1 MTEAALST
9 SIIYRARP
17 TLRLAGA
24 EDQRASELL
33 IGMRMEE
40 TEGGMSAAE
49 LRFSNW
55 ASLTTGGAEY
65 AFGAGA
71 KLKLGAEIA
80 IYAGDEAQPRE
91 IFHGTITAVQGEYA
105 TGSPPE
111 MTVLAEDALQ
121 RARMGRRSRLHRDKS
136 PADVARAIAG
146 DLGLT
151 PVIAGLDTPVGTW
164 AQLNESDLA
173 FLRRLLGR
181 FDGDL
186 QIVGTEL
193 HVSPR
198 GDVRRGAL
206 ELELD
211 SQLAKACIRVDL
223 ADQVTAITTR
233 GWNAAD
239 GKAVSG
245 KASGL
250 THGGPGQGRD
260 GAALLS
266 QMLGAR
272 SEHLG
277 HVAVATDA
285 EAQAVAEAA
294 FDLRARRLVTLEGV
308 TEGNAQL
315 RVGAHC
321 RVTGVDHRFENTYYV
336 VHACHRY
343 DVQDGYRS
351 EFRAEC
357 AYLGDD

>member
-1 MTEAALST
+1 MTETALST
-9 SIIYRARP
+9 AEIYRARP

-24 EDQRASELL
+24 EDERASELL

-40 TEGGMSAAE
+40 SEDGMSAAE

-55 ASLTTGGAEY
+55 ASLTSGGAEY

-71 KLKLGAEIA
+71 KLKLGAEISL
-80 IYAGDEAQPRE
+80 YAGDEAQPRE
-91 IFHGTITAVQGEYA
+91 IFHGTITAVEAEYA

-111 MTVLAEDALQ
+111 MTVLAEDGLQ
-121 RARMGRRSRLHRDKS
+121 RARMARRSRLHRDQS

-151 PVIAGLDTPVGTW
+151 PVIAGLGTPVGIW

-173 FLRRLLGR
+173 FLRRLLAR

-186 QIVGTEL
+186 QIVGKEL
-193 HVSPR
+193 HVAPR
-198 GDVRRGAL
+198 GDVRRGAI
-206 ELELD
+206 ELELHG
-211 SQLAKACIRVDL
+211 QLAKACIRVDL
-223 ADQVTAITTR
+223 ADQVTKITTR

-239 GKAVSG
+239 GKPVSG
-245 KASGL
+245 TASSL
-250 THGGPGQGRD
+250 SHGGPGQGRH

-266 QMLGAR
+266 QLLGTR

-315 RVGAHC
+315 RVGTHC
-321 RVTGVDHRFENTYYV
+321 RIIGVDRRFENTYYV
-336 VHACHRY
+336 VGICHRY
-343 DVQDGYRS
+343 DVHDGYRS

>member
-1 MTEAALST
+1 MTEATLST

-40 TEGGMSAAE
+40 TEGGMSSAE

-55 ASLTTGGAEY
+55 ASLTSGGAEY

-80 IYAGDEAQPRE
+80 VYAGDEAQPRE

-151 PVIAGLDTPVGTW
+151 PLITRLDTPVGTW

-245 KASGL
+245 NASGL

-266 QMLGAR
+266 
-272 SEHLG
+272 
-277 HVAVATDA
+277 
-285 EAQAVAEAA
+285 VAEAA

-321 RVTGVDHRFENTYYV
+321 RITGVDHRFENTYYV
-336 VHACHRY
+336 VHVCHRY

>member
-1 MTEAALST
+1 
-9 SIIYRARP
+9 
-17 TLRLAGA
+17 
-24 EDQRASELL
+24 
-33 IGMRMEE
+33 
-40 TEGGMSAAE
+40 
-49 LRFSNW
+49 
-55 ASLTTGGAEY
+55 
-65 AFGAGA
+65 
-71 KLKLGAEIA
+71 
-80 IYAGDEAQPRE
+80 
-91 IFHGTITAVQGEYA
+91 
-105 TGSPPE
+105 

-250 THGGPGQGRD
+250 TQGGPGQGRD

-277 HVAVATDA
+277 HRRGV
-285 EAQAVAEAA
+285 QPMPRRRPSPRRHSICGRGGWSRS
-294 FDLRARRLVTLEGV
+294 RA
-308 TEGNAQL
+308 
-315 RVGAHC
+315 
-321 RVTGVDHRFENTYYV
+321 
-336 VHACHRY
+336 
-343 DVQDGYRS
+343 
-351 EFRAEC
+351 
-357 AYLGDD
+357 

>member
-1 MTEAALST
+1 
-9 SIIYRARP
+9 
-17 TLRLAGA
+17 
-24 EDQRASELL
+24 
-33 IGMRMEE
+33 
-40 TEGGMSAAE
+40 
-49 LRFSNW
+49 
-55 ASLTTGGAEY
+55 
-65 AFGAGA
+65 
-71 KLKLGAEIA
+71 
-80 IYAGDEAQPRE
+80 
-91 IFHGTITAVQGEYA
+91 
-105 TGSPPE
+105 

-121 RARMGRRSRLHRDKS
+121 RARMARRSRTPSRQ
-136 PADVARAIAG
+136 VARRRRARHRRRPGPARRSSPG
-146 DLGLT
+146 ST
-151 PVIAGLDTPVGTW
+151 RPVGTW

-173 FLRRLLGR
+173 FLRRLLAR
-181 FDGDL
+181 FDADL
-186 QIVGTEL
+186 QVVGTEL

-250 THGGPGQGRD
+250 TQGGPGQGRD

-321 RVTGVDHRFENTYYV
+321 RITGVDHRVRE
-336 VHACHRY
+336 HLLRGPRLPSLRRAR
-343 DVQDGYRS
+343 QGYRS

>member
-1 MTEAALST
+1 MRCNGRAWAAAAGSIATNRLPT
-9 SIIYRARP
+9 SRAP
-17 TLRLAGA
+17 SPAT
-24 EDQRASELL
+24 S
-33 IGMRMEE
+33 
-40 TEGGMSAAE
+40 
-49 LRFSNW
+49 
-55 ASLTTGGAEY
+55 ASL
-65 AFGAGA
+65 
-71 KLKLGAEIA
+71 
-80 IYAGDEAQPRE
+80 R
-91 IFHGTITAVQGEYA
+91 
-105 TGSPPE
+105 SS
-111 MTVLAEDALQ
+111 LA
-121 RARMGRRSRLHRDKS
+121 R
-136 PADVARAIAG
+136 
-146 DLGLT
+146 
-151 PVIAGLDTPVGTW
+151 LDTPVGTW

-186 QIVGTEL
+186 QIVGTEM

-233 GWNAAD
+233 GWNATD

-321 RVTGVDHRFENTYYV
+321 RITGVDHRFENTYYV
-336 VHACHRY
+336 VHVCHRY
-343 DVQDGYRS
+343 DVNNGYRS

-357 AYLGDD
+357 AYLGDDG